1 MPQIILRERTAY
13 LGSYTFFTRNVDQY
27 WNMSL
32 SQLYQPPRTAFS
44 KNTYHWLRWIL
55 QSF

>member
-13 LGSYTFFTRNVDQY
+13 LGSYSFFTRNVDQY

-44 KNTYHWLRWIL
+44 NNTYHWLRWIL